1 MALKNIDLPICSPF
15 FGGSLCL
22 FWNFCVPVHRDNP
35 SLAQIRQAMERYY
48 YSTHDLTLKTLTF
61 YILLL

>member
-1 MALKNIDLPICSPF
+1 
-15 FGGSLCL
+15 